1 MMSQRSFVRQTDGLR
16 LFSLICALLAV
27 VALLLTPSTAHAKG
41 GPGGSITPTGVT
53 VTLATTQAGLGGAV
67 PGVLAQA
74 GITPITLTLTLAPTG
89 AVFNQDATFALDVS
103 LVGGATPSGLLRPGQ
118 VVLPAGQTS
127 LTSTVTYS
135 AVDNGVVVSPRLT
148 GRLAKNYALAAAA
161 GAPFDSLKRLSIVAA
176 GEGPVM
182 VGSAT
187 CAAGG
192 PDLECA
198 TVSLPNGSDS
208 ANAAT
213 AVGTCTTPSGYP
225 SPADLPCPTGSEV
238 VGFIADLGTRYN
250 RNAPAQVTIR
260 CAKARCGRGGVNS
273 YVVRMTFEA
282 TGPLDITSKPC
293 VAKGVADDGQGHDWC
308 TDYVASRR
316 DGSGD
321 LLLVVNV
328 THDYRGAV

>member
-1 MMSQRSFVRQTDGLR
+1 MMSQRSFVRQIDGRR

-27 VALLLTPSTAHAKG
+27 VALLLTPSTAQAKG
-41 GPGGSITPTGVT
+41 GASGAITPTGVT
-53 VTLATTQAGLGGAV
+53 VTLATTQAGLSGAV

-74 GITPITLTLTLAPTG
+74 GITPITLLLTLTPSG

-103 LVGGATPSGLLRPGQ
+103 LVGGATPSGLLSLGQ

-135 AVDNGVVVSPRLT
+135 AVDNGVIVSPRLT
-148 GRLAKNYALAAAA
+148 GRLAKYALKAAAA
-161 GAPFDSLKRLSIVAA
+161 APFDSLKRLSIVAA
-176 GEGPVM
+176 GAGPVM

-187 CAAGG
+187 CATGG

-198 TVSLPNGSDS
+198 TVSLPKGSTS

-213 AVGTCTTPSGYP
+213 AVGTCT
-225 SPADLPCPTGSEV
+225 ANLQCPTGSEV
-238 VGFIADLGTRYN
+238 VGFIASLGSLYTQ
-250 RNAPAQVTIR
+250 NAPAQITIR
-260 CAKARCGRGGVNS
+260 CAKARCGQGGVNS
-273 YVVRMTFEA
+273 YKVKMTFDA
-282 TGPLDITSKPC
+282 IGPLNITSLPC
-293 VAKGVADDGQGHDWC
+293 VAKGVALDALNNDWC

-316 DGSGD
+316 DGSGE

-328 THDYRGAV
+328 LRDYRGAV

>member
-1 MMSQRSFVRQTDGLR
+1 MMSQRSFVRQIDGRR

-27 VALLLTPSTAHAKG
+27 VALLLAPSTAQAKG
-41 GPGGSITPTGVT
+41 GASGAITPTGVT
-53 VTLATTQAGLGGAV
+53 VTLATTQAGLSGAV

-74 GITPITLTLTLAPTG
+74 GITPITLLLTLTPSG

-103 LVGGATPSGLLRPGQ
+103 LVGGATPSGLLSLGQ

-135 AVDNGVVVSPRLT
+135 AVDNGVIVSPRLT
-148 GRLAKNYALAAAA
+148 GRLAKSYALNAVA
-161 GAPFDSLKRLSIVAA
+161 GDSFDSLKRLSIAPA
-176 GEGPVM
+176 GAGPVL

-187 CAAGG
+187 CATGG

-198 TVSLPNGSDS
+198 TVSLPNGSTS

-213 AVGTCTTPSGYP
+213 AVGTCT
-225 SPADLPCPTGSEV
+225 AILQCPPGSEV
-238 VGFIADLGTRYN
+238 VGFIANLGTTLYTRD
-250 RNAPAQVTIR
+250 APAQITIR
-260 CAKARCGRGGVNS
+260 CAKVRCGQGGVNS
-273 YVVRMTFEA
+273 YKVKMTFDA
-282 TGPLDITSKPC
+282 TGPLYITSLPC
-293 VAKGVADDGQGHDWC
+293 VAKGVADDGQGHLWC

-316 DGSGD
+316 DGSGE

-328 THDYRGAV
+328 LRDYRGAV

>member
-1 MMSQRSFVRQTDGLR
+1 MMSQRSFVRQIDGRR

-27 VALLLTPSTAHAKG
+27 VALVLAPSTAQAKG
-41 GPGGSITPTGVT
+41 GASGATPPTGVT
-53 VTLATTQAGLGGAV
+53 VTLATTQTGLSGAV

-74 GITPITLTLTLAPTG
+74 GITPITLTLTLLPSG

-103 LVGGATPSGLLRPGQ
+103 LFSRATPSGLLTPGQ
-118 VVLPAGQTS
+118 VVLPAGQGS

-148 GRLAKNYALAAAA
+148 GRLAKSYALKVA
-161 GAPFDSLKRLSIVAA
+161 GDSFDSLKRLSIVAA
-176 GEGPVM
+176 GAGPVM

-187 CAAGG
+187 CATGG

-198 TVSLPNGSDS
+198 TVSLPNGSTS

-213 AVGTCTTPSGYP
+213 AVGTCT
-225 SPADLPCPTGSEV
+225 ANLQCPTGSEV
-238 VGFIADLGTRYN
+238 VGFIASLGSLYTQ
-250 RNAPAQVTIR
+250 NAPAQITIR
-260 CAKARCGRGGVNS
+260 CAKVRCGQGGVNS
-273 YVVRMTFEA
+273 YKVKMTFDA
-282 TGPLDITSKPC
+282 TGPLNFTSLPC
-293 VAKGVADDGQGHDWC
+293 VAKGVALDALGNDWC

-316 DGSGD
+316 DGSGE

-328 THDYRGAV
+328 LQDYRGAV